1 VNYLLDTTVVAEWI
15 KPQPDR
21 GLMMWTHGVDED
33 RCYLSVVT
41 FGELRKST
49 ERLRPSRKRQRLLGW
64 LAIEL
69 RVRFERRILPVDVDI
84 AEAWGRMAAR
94 GDVPGQGIGDGD
106 ALIAATAEVH
116 GLQLVTS
123 DAQRFEMTGI
133 DVFDPW
139 LD

>member
-1 VNYLLDTTVVAEWI
+1 VTRIGLSPDALAADVA
-15 KPQPDR
+15 
-21 GLMMWTHGVDED
+21 
-33 RCYLSVVT
+33 
-41 FGELRKST
+41 
-49 ERLRPSRKRQRLLGW
+49 
-64 LAIEL
+64 
-69 RVRFERRILPVDVDI
+69 

-94 GDVPGQGIGDGD
+94 GDVPGQGIGDGE
-106 ALIAATAEVH
+106 ALIGATAEVH